1 MLLYVTLFAVCYLY
15 RPKISTCFA
24 PDSSITTWRTP
35 DVLAQNCAMETLH
48 LIESRVIEIHV
59 FNANV
64 CYIPTV
70 YKQTASFYRITT
82 CVCNI
87 DRMVDIGKQR
97 HKKNSVPP
105 ALVCVAGQ
113 TRWTL
118 VCRSTVVSENPFRYL
133 ITSNASRQMRRYRR
147 SLQNQRSSYV
157 TWRIVWI

>member
-1 MLLYVTLFAVCYLY
+1 MLCNIIIENCYITLFAVCYLY
-15 RPKISTCFA
+15 RSKISTCFA
-24 PDSSITTWRTP
+24 PDSSITTWRTS

-48 LIESRVIEIHV
+48 LIESHVIEIHV

-70 YKQTASFYRITT
+70 YKQTAFFYRITT

-105 ALVCVAGQ
+105 ALVCVAGANSLNS
-113 TRWTL
+113 RLPEHHRVWK
-118 VCRSTVVSENPFRYL
+118 SVS
-133 ITSNASRQMRRYRR
+133 I
-147 SLQNQRSSYV
+147 SYHE
-157 TWRIVWI
+157 